1 MVDYG
6 NKDIKEIEIL
16 WYVVILFYVDM
27 FVWLEGKVDKFDIE
41 NVVIFYFVMFFYF
54 IEDSDIDV
62 FKENMW

>member
-6 NKDIKEIEIL
+6 NKDIKEIEML
-16 WYVVILFYVDM
+16 WYVVILFYIDM

-62 FKENMW
+62 FMENMW